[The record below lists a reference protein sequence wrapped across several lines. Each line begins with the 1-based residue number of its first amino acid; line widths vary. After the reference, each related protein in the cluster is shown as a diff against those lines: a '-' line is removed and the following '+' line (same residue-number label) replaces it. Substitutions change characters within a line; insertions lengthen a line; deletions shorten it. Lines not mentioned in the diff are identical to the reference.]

1 MTAVVLRDLSNI
13 ARKASIEP
21 PAALFRERCR
31 IAGDVHSNHAL
42 AINKFAETRRMTS
55 AGKITGVSIVQ
66 MNVAII
72 EADAAFWAG
81 MSDMHRC
88 KAHYRRGIAFESGGR
103 L

>member
-1 MTAVVLRDLSNI
+1 
-13 ARKASIEP
+13 
-21 PAALFRERCR
+21 
-31 IAGDVHSNHAL
+31 
-42 AINKFAETRRMTS
+42 
-55 AGKITGVSIVQ
+55 

-88 KAHYRRGIAFESGGR
+88 KAHYGRGIAFESGGR